1 MESITDKF
9 TEIVST
15 ENFNQTKLAEIIGL
29 PRETLNRILHEKRFA
44 STPVLS
50 KIEKFL
56 REYENGADFT
66 EYRKNVAPV
75 KSVVPTRE
83 LQEGERWVKGYKGS
97 YAVNTS
103 GQIYSYRSNR
113 FLSPYENSGGY
124 FKVDLKDKSYYIH
137 RIVAE
142 AFLFNPNNLPEINH
156 KNLDKSDNSI
166 ENLEWVSHLENI
178 EHYWKHKEE
187 REVVA

>member
-9 TEIVST
+9 TEIINT

-56 REYENGADFT
+56 LEYENGTDFT
-66 EYRKNVAPV
+66 EYRKKVAPV
-75 KSVVPTRE
+75 KSVVPIRE
-83 LQEGERWVKGYKGS
+83 LQDEEVWIKGYEGS

-103 GQIYSYRSNR
+103 GQIYSYRSSR
-113 FLSPYENSGGY
+113 FLSPYRDTGGY
-124 FKVDLKDKSYYIH
+124 YRVDLKDRAYYVH

-142 AFLFNPNNLPEINH
+142 AFLPNPNNVPEVNH
-156 KNLDKSDNSI
+156 LNLDKSDNRLC
-166 ENLEWVSHLENI
+166 NLEWVSHLENI